1 MAEIRLSKITKQ
13 FSIGLGKLVGFLNE
27 HGIPAEM
34 NPNAKISDEHIPLIE
49 QHFGDDQKLKRDS
62 ELVTLKLKEIIEM
75 GSKKKDGIQQTPTS
89 AVDISTE
96 EASTENSA
104 APETD
109 SWKKIVKI
117 HQDRRTV
124 RGKVTRRYLHGVIVD
139 IDGFEEIGRAHV

>member
-34 NPNAKISDEHIPLIE
+34 NPNAKISDEHLPLIE

-75 GSKKKDGIQQTPTS
+75 GSKKRTEYSKLQHQQLIS
-89 AVDISTE
+89 ALKRPLLKTQQHLKLT
-96 EASTENSA
+96 A
-104 APETD
+104 
-109 SWKKIVKI
+109 
-117 HQDRRTV
+117 
-124 RGKVTRRYLHGVIVD
+124 GKR
-139 IDGFEEIGRAHV
+139 